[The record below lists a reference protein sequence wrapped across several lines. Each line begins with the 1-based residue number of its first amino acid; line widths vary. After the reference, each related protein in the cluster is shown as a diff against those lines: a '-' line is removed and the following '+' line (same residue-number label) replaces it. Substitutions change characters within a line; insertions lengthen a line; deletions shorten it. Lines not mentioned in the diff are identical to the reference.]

1 LVINKKKEEVML
13 KMSYLLAGVGLL
25 CVSVASQAES
35 VLDHYRSPGMTFSA
49 QRGETFWKHEVP
61 GRDGKLHSCTTCHGS
76 DLTKSGKHIR
86 TGRPIKPM
94 AHSVNPERFTDPAK
108 VEKWFTRNCKW
119 TIGRVCTP
127 QEKGDILTYL
137 LSL

>member
-1 LVINKKKEEVML
+1 ML
-13 KMSYLLAGVGLL
+13 KMNYLLAGAGLL
-25 CVSVASQAES
+25 FVSLTCNAAN
-35 VLDHYRSPGMTFSA
+35 VLDQYRSPGMTFSA
-49 QRGETFWKHEVP
+49 QRGETFWKHQVTAS
-61 GRDGKLHSCTTCHGS
+61 DGKQRSCTTCHGD
-76 DLTKSGKHIR
+76 DLTKTGKHIR

-94 AHSVNPERFTDPAK
+94 AHSVNPERFTDPEK

-119 TIGRVCTP
+119 TTGRACTN